1 MESGA
6 ADAARTPRDCHS
18 RGEPACPVCDR
29 HIAWCPAPWRIAMGP
44 AVAAERKAT
53 ERINRQ
59 VVPWRYRAELEHAIG
74 SAAGRALAHGDTIS
88 RAELIERTV
97 NLLVQSSNDAT
108 RKLLM
113 AHKVRSEHLPPFETM
128 RDEAADCLHRHFV
141 TVTKEEETRRKV
153 FDAQVTR
160 ATGRT

>member
-1 MESGA
+1 
-6 ADAARTPRDCHS
+6 
-18 RGEPACPVCDR
+18 
-29 HIAWCPAPWRIAMGP
+29 MGP
-44 AVAAERKAT
+44 TVAAERKAT

-74 SAAGRALAHGDTIS
+74 VAAGRALAHGDSVS

-113 AHKVRSEHLPPFETM
+113 THKVRSEHLPPVDTM
-128 RDEAADCLHRHFV
+128 RDEAADCLNQHLV
-141 TVTKEEETRRKV
+141 TVTEEEEARRWE
-153 FDAQVTR
+153 FEAQVAR